1 MMKVRRSD
9 FFLKNPFKVLVLLSI
24 FLIVATCS
32 SEQLWQEKNNGKPN
46 LKSED
51 IAKAKNVFVN
61 LAKELNPAV
70 VNIFTTHTIKQ
81 QAGLYEFDMFRMLEE
96 MMGGRGGMHR
106 QRVPRREITR
116 KATALGSGFLI
127 NKDGHIITNNHVID
141 GADKISVKLY
151 DGIEYDAKVVGVDPD
166 TDVALIKINAKKPL
180 PFAHLGN
187 SSKADVGEWV
197 LAIGNPV
204 GQSNTVTVG
213 IISAKGRIVPD
224 VNVYSDFI
232 QTDAAINPG
241 NSGGPLVNING
252 EVIGVNTAINRRMG
266 AVPIEG
272 IGFAIPIDNI
282 KEILP
287 QLAKGEKISH
297 QQGWLG
303 ITMSGID
310 DAIIE
315 SLGVK
320 NVERGVIVT
329 EVIKDSPADKAG
341 LKPYDIITAF
351 DKKTVNDPREFSIMV
366 RRASPNKKYT
376 MDVIRNKSKIKV
388 DVKLSDR
395 KDVDEDI
402 IAPLEGKQKDKKEK
416 LKSSMG
422 MIVENLSNESIQR
435 YGLRDMKPGEGVVVT
450 EVEFNSQAAMAGIV
464 AGDLIVELNRKPV
477 KNANAF
483 YKGIKE
489 KSGNL
494 FKIRRG
500 HATIIIGINLGR

>member
-1 MMKVRRSD
+1 MRARRSN
-9 FFLKNPFKVLVLLSI
+9 FILKNPLKVLVLLSV

-32 SEQLWQEKNNGKPN
+32 SEQLWQQRNNGKSAV
-46 LKSED
+46 KSDD
-51 IAKAKNVFVN
+51 ITKAKNVFVD

-96 MMGGRGGMHR
+96 MMGGRGGMPR
-106 QRVPRREITR
+106 QYTPRKPITR

-151 DGIEYDAKVVGVDPD
+151 NGIEYEAKVVGVDPE
-166 TDVALIKINAKKPL
+166 TDIALIKINAKKTL
-180 PFAHLGN
+180 PFAYLGD
-187 SSKADVGEWV
+187 SSKSDVGEWV
-197 LAIGNPV
+197 VAIGNPV
-204 GQSNTVTVG
+204 GQSNTVTAG

-282 KEILP
+282 KKILP

-310 DAIIE
+310 EAIIE

-329 EVIKDSPADKAG
+329 EVLKDSPAEKAG

-351 DKKTVNDPREFSIMV
+351 DGKPVSDPAEFSVMV
-366 RRASPNKKYT
+366 RRAAPNKTYVV
-376 MDVIRNKSKIKV
+376 DLIRNKSNIKV
-388 DVKLSDR
+388 NVKLSDR
-395 KDVDEDI
+395 KNVDEDV
-402 IAPLEGKQKDKKEK
+402 IAPLEGKQKEKKEK
-416 LKSSMG
+416 LESSMG
-422 MIVENLSNESIQR
+422 MSVEDITNESVQR
-435 YGLRDMKPGEGVVVT
+435 YGLRDVKPGEGVVVT
-450 EVEFNSQAAMAGIV
+450 DVDFNSGAAMAGIV
-464 AGDLIVELNRKPV
+464 AGDVIVELNRKPV
-477 KNANAF
+477 KNANTF
-483 YKGIKE
+483 YKEIKE

-494 FKIRRG
+494 FKIKRG
-500 HATIIIGINLGR
+500 NATIIIGINLRG